1 MWGDI
6 GLLRAAVKL
15 QGDSSKATGLIAGV
29 DDPHHIKWEPI
40 RENSDG

>member
-1 MWGDI
+1 MGGDI

-15 QGDSSKATGLIAGV
+15 QGDGLIAGRG
-29 DDPHHIKWEPI
+29 DPHHINNKRI

>member
-15 QGDSSKATGLIAGV
+15 QLIAGGG
-29 DDPHHIKWEPI
+29 DPHHIKWESI
-40 RENSDG
+40 WENSDG